1 MVERKQKLVMLKVL
15 MGKKMDTILT
25 LLPQLMAQ
33 MMMMVMDLQQPLMD
47 QTWEPPQQNMLDMI
61 LMLHTVDDIQM
72 NYAATEFIFQSWF
85 MAWAKVNEDKVII
98 SQVSESWI
106 FFDLSTDQ
114 KLCTLFYF

>member
-47 QTWEPPQQNMLDMI
+47 QT
-61 LMLHTVDDIQM
+61 
-72 NYAATEFIFQSWF
+72 
-85 MAWAKVNEDKVII
+85 
-98 SQVSESWI
+98 
-106 FFDLSTDQ
+106 
-114 KLCTLFYF
+114 